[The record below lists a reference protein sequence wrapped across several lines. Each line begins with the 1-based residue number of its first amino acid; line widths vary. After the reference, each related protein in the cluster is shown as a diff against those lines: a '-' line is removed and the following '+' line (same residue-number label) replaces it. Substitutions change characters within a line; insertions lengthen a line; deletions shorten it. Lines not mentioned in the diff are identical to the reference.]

1 MLYGLCGGIDDYK
14 KDFSEMSDGMR
25 CIKLLL
31 DKLLAVIALLVLS
44 PVFAGAAI
52 GIKPSSKEP
61 IFYKAQRIGKNM
73 VPYVMYKFRTMRV
86 DADKEG
92 TITAV
97 KDSSVCFV
105 GKYSENNKN

>member
-52 GIKPSSKEP
+52 GIKSSSKEP

-97 KDSSVCFV
+97 KDSSVFFV

>member
-1 MLYGLCGGIDDYK
+1 
-14 KDFSEMSDGMR
+14 
-25 CIKLLL
+25 
-31 DKLLAVIALLVLS
+31 
-44 PVFAGAAI
+44 
-52 GIKPSSKEP
+52 
-61 IFYKAQRIGKNM
+61 M

-97 KDSSVCFV
+97 KDSSVFFV